1 MAPAQVARQPLSV
14 RVQPARARPR
24 MELQQGW
31 GGGRSGRVKQAV
43 REREFR
49 EYAEACQARLR
60 RAAFLL
66 CGDWHQAQD
75 LTQTTLMKL
84 YAAWGRVRRDGNV
97 DAYARTI
104 LTRTFIDQQRKGGWR
119 EESVGEIPEVPVPA
133 TGTPELRL
141 LMKEALM
148 TLAPRYRAVLVLRYW
163 EDWTVEETAH
173 ALQVTP
179 GTVKSQSARGLARL
193 RQAVENLSHETAGR

>member
-24 MELQQGW
+24 MEEQQGW

-104 LTRTFIDQQRKGGWR
+104 LTRTFIDQQRK
-119 EESVGEIPEVPVPA
+119 
-133 TGTPELRL
+133 
-141 LMKEALM
+141 EAG
-148 TLAPRYRAVLVLRYW
+148 ARSRWARYPRSPSRPRAHRSC
-163 EDWTVEETAH
+163 
-173 ALQVTP
+173 
-179 GTVKSQSARGLARL
+179 GC
-193 RQAVENLSHETAGR
+193 